1 MVEKYCR
8 VAWTAVA
15 IFDSLVWLFIIRQ
28 KVWTATSLL
37 MPDMCHLCTGGRGGG
52 FRGGRGSDRGG
63 RGGGRGRGDF
73 KPKMKI
79 DSATAT
85 GSKVTFD

>member
-1 MVEKYCR
+1 MGWLSYYQTGLGGV
-8 VAWTAVA
+8 
-15 IFDSLVWLFIIRQ
+15 DSGR
-28 KVWTATSLL
+28 LL
-37 MPDMCHLCTGGRGGG
+37 MPDVRALCTGGRGGG
-52 FRGGRGSDRGG
+52 FRGGRGGDRGG

-79 DSATAT
+79 DSGTAT

>member
-1 MVEKYCR
+1 MICVTR
-8 VAWTAVA
+8 HV
-15 IFDSLVWLFIIRQ
+15 I
-28 KVWTATSLL
+28 VWTAAMSCYVCVTYRLL
-37 MPDMCHLCTGGRGGG
+37 SAGGRGG
-52 FRGGRGSDRGG
+52 FRGGRGGDRGG

-79 DSATAT
+79 DAGSAS